1 MAEQL
6 ASRARGLTF
15 EEFHVG
21 DEAQSVGR
29 TVTETDIV
37 QFSYLTGDW
46 TQLHSD
52 VEFAAKTPFQ
62 ARIAHGLLGLS
73 IASGLVARLGVIEG
87 TALAF
92 RGVDSWKF
100 SRPIFIGDTVHVTTK
115 VSETKA
121 MPRLGGGLVTM
132 EVAVVN
138 QKGEVCQRGV
148 WEVLIRSGATTP

>member
-1 MAEQL
+1 MAQQL

-15 EEFHVG
+15 EEFQVG

-29 TVTETDIV
+29 TVTETDLV

-52 VEFAAKTPFQ
+52 VEFAAQTPFQ

-73 IASGLVARLGVIEG
+73 IASGLVTRLGVIEG

-92 RGVDSWKF
+92 RGIESWKF
-100 SRPIFIGDTVHVTTK
+100 SKPIFIGDTIHVTTQ
-115 VSETKA
+115 VTGTKA

-132 EVAVVN
+132 EVSVVN

-148 WEVLIRSGATTP
+148 WEVLVRSGATTP